1 MAELSIIGLIAGV
14 IGKTIFG
21 FDAASAQNAA
31 LDTRKKENILAAED
45 QTIQRQ
51 ESLKKM
57 LGAQVAQTAASGIEI
72 SSASLQA
79 IQVDTFNTFA
89 EDQELANLQLD
100 ITNENIDQQER
111 NNSEQAWISGFSNL
125 FGAATSIFG
134 GPSVTANTKKFSVF
148 GESSSLAQAFRQKS
162 TSQISGGI

>member
-1 MAELSIIGLIAGV
+1 MAEAAIGVAAAGA

-21 FDAASAQNAA
+21 FEAADAQNAA
-31 LDTRKKENILAAED
+31 LDTQAQENILAAED

-57 LGAQVAQTAASGIEI
+57 LGAQVAQTAASGIEV

-79 IQVDTFNTFA
+79 IQVDTFNKFA
-89 EDQELANLQLD
+89 EDQELANLELD
-100 ITNENIDQQER
+100 ITNENIAQQQR

-134 GPSVTANTKKFSVF
+134 GPSVTAPTKGFSVF
-148 GESSSLAQAFRQKS
+148 GESSSLSTAFRQKS
-162 TSQISGGI
+162 TAQIAGGK